1 MEKKVTYAEAILVD
15 EIKVLNV
22 PNDPN
27 NPNDLNDLNDPKFPK
42 DLKLPN
48 DLNDPKLPKDLKL
61 LNDPNDLKL
70 LNDLNGPNNPND
82 LKLTTRRIL
91 VAGNRS
97 GGVAVAA
104 MRRWPEAEVVAH
116 AFDYHHARAIR
127 KRLLDEG
134 LPARN
139 VRCSAGVG
147 TVGTD
152 PIPSV
157 GTDPMPSATAECRP
171 FDAAFFMTTPQ
182 SMPAELVLDQLQ
194 DIHLN
199 LAEGGAL
206 YAAFEGDP
214 DEALKTMRLVWKNVN
229 VLKRAKHAVL
239 FRAVKR
245 GAPVKTRDFAAN
257 WEASVPGGEPL
268 TFTTYPGCFCHR
280 RPDAG
285 GLALAE
291 VAAREVKGES
301 RKVKGESRKV
311 KGEGGKVKGEGG
323 KGNDE
328 EEGKTPFTF
337 HPSPFTIL
345 DMGCGCGLVG
355 LLVADALRTFHP
367 SPFTFHL
374 TLIHL
379 TLIDSHAR
387 AIAAAKANAARAG
400 IEAEFI
406 LSDDGLPRGRVGE
419 YDLFVGNPPY
429 YSDYRIAEV
438 FLETAYRALK
448 PGGICLTVVKTA
460 TGLLAL
466 QEKYFR
472 KAEVIKRRGYCVL
485 RSVR

>member
-1 MEKKVTYAEAILVD
+1 MEKKITYAEAILVE
-15 EIKVLNV
+15 EIKVLKV
-22 PNDPN
+22 F
-27 NPNDLNDLNDPKFPK
+27 NDLNV
-42 DLKLPN
+42 
-48 DLNDPKLPKDLKL
+48 PKDLKL
-61 LNDPNDLKL
+61 LNDPNNPKDPKL
-70 LNDLNGPNNPND
+70 LNDPND
-82 LKLTTRRIL
+82 LKFPNDLNDLKILKDPKLPNRRIL

-147 TVGTD
+147 VEGTD
-152 PIPSV
+152 ALQP
-157 GTDPMPSATAECRP
+157 TEEMRQP

-194 DIHLN
+194 DIHAN
-199 LAEGGAL
+199 LVEGGAL

-229 VLKRAKHAVL
+229 VLKRAKHAVF

-245 GAPVKTRDFAAN
+245 GAPAKTRDFAAT

-268 TFTTYPGCFCHR
+268 EFTTYPGCFCHR

-291 VAAREVKGES
+291 VAAREVNGES
-301 RKVKGESRKV
+301 QEV
-311 KGEGGKVKGEGG
+311 
-323 KGNDE
+323 
-328 EEGKTPFTF
+328 
-337 HPSPFTIL
+337 IL

-355 LLVADALRTFHP
+355 LLVADAIRRQSSISNLQ
-367 SPFTFHL
+367 SS
-374 TLIHL
+374 I

-448 PGGICLTVVKTA
+448 PGGVCLTVVKTA

>member
-1 MEKKVTYAEAILVD
+1 MDRKVTYAEDILCEGLDAVRAVPGR
-15 EIKVLNV
+15 VLA
-22 PNDPN
+22 
-27 NPNDLNDLNDPKFPK
+27 
-42 DLKLPN
+42 
-48 DLNDPKLPKDLKL
+48 
-61 LNDPNDLKL
+61 
-70 LNDLNGPNNPND
+70 
-82 LKLTTRRIL
+82 
-91 VAGNRS
+91 AGNRS

-116 AFDYHHARAIR
+116 AFDCHHARAIR

-139 VRCSAGVG
+139 VRCAAGVG
-147 TVGTD
+147 VAGTD
-152 PIPSV
+152 ALQPDEE
-157 GTDPMPSATAECRP
+157 TRQA
-171 FDAAFFMTTPQ
+171 FDVAFFMTTPQ

-194 DIHLN
+194 DIHEN
-199 LAEGGAL
+199 LAEGGTL
-206 YAAFEGDP
+206 YAAFEGDA
-214 DEALKTMRLVWKNVN
+214 DAALKTMKLVWNAVN
-229 VLKRAKHAVL
+229 VVKRAKHAVL

-245 GAPVKTRDFAAN
+245 GAPVKTRDFAAT

-268 TFTTYPGCFCHR
+268 AFTTYPGCFCHR

-291 VAAREVKGES
+291 VAAREVTANRGPLK
-301 RKVKGESRKV
+301 
-311 KGEGGKVKGEGG
+311 
-323 KGNDE
+323 
-328 EEGKTPFTF
+328 
-337 HPSPFTIL
+337 IL

-355 LLVADALRTFHP
+355 LLVADALRRNGKQFD
-367 SPFTFHL
+367 
-374 TLIHL
+374 L

-387 AIAAAKANAARAG
+387 ALAAAKVNAARAG
-400 IEAEFI
+400 IDAEFI
-406 LSDDGLPRGRVGE
+406 LSDDGIPRGRVGE

-472 KAEVIKRRGYCVL
+472 KAEVLKRRGYCVL
-485 RSVR
+485 RSIR

>member
-1 MEKKVTYAEAILVD
+1 MDKKVTYAEAILVD
-15 EIKVLNV
+15 EAVKASNA
-22 PNDPN
+22 
-27 NPNDLNDLNDPKFPK
+27 
-42 DLKLPN
+42 LKG
-48 DLNDPKLPKDLKL
+48 
-61 LNDPNDLKL
+61 PNDLKDP
-70 LNDLNGPNNPND
+70 NSNGPA
-82 LKLTTRRIL
+82 RRIL

-104 MRRWPEAEVVAH
+104 MRRWPGAEVIAH
-116 AFDYHHARAIR
+116 AFDYHHARAVR

-147 TVGTD
+147 VEGSD
-152 PIPSV
+152 ALLP
-157 GTDPMPSATAECRP
+157 AEETRQP
-171 FDAAFFMTTPQ
+171 FNAAFFMTTPQ

-194 DIHLN
+194 DIHAN
-199 LAEGGAL
+199 LADGGAL

-239 FRAVKR
+239 FKAVR
-245 GAPVKTRDFAAN
+245 HGQPVKTRGFAAT

-268 TFTTYPGCFCHR
+268 EFTTYPGCFCHR

-291 VAAREVKGES
+291 VASREVATLSARHPQPPAAS
-301 RKVKGESRKV
+301 RQLPAI
-311 KGEGGKVKGEGG
+311 
-323 KGNDE
+323 NC
-328 EEGKTPFTF
+328 
-337 HPSPFTIL
+337 L

-355 LLVADALRTFHP
+355 LLVADAMRRHEMP
-367 SPFTFHL
+367 GA
-374 TLIHL
+374 L

-387 AIAAAKANAARAG
+387 AIAAARANAARAG

-419 YDLFVGNPPY
+419 YGLFVGNPPY

-448 PGGICLTVVKTA
+448 PGGVCLTVVKTA

-472 KAEVIKRRGYCVL
+472 KAEIVRRRGYCVL
-485 RSVR
+485 RSIR

>member
-15 EIKVLNV
+15 EIKGLK
-22 PNDPN
+22 
-27 NPNDLNDLNDPKFPK
+27 DLN
-42 DLKLPN
+42 
-48 DLNDPKLPKDLKL
+48 
-61 LNDPNDLKL
+61 
-70 LNDLNGPNNPND
+70 
-82 LKLTTRRIL
+82 RRII

-152 PIPSV
+152 PMPSV
-157 GTDPMPSATAECRP
+157 GTDPMPSVTADCQP

-245 GAPVKTRDFAAN
+245 GAPVKTRDFAAT

-291 VAAREVKGES
+291 VAAREVN
-301 RKVKGESRKV
+301 GESRKV
-311 KGEGGKVKGEGG
+311 KGEGGKW
-323 KGNDE
+323 NDE
-328 EEGKTPFTF
+328 EEG
-337 HPSPFTIL
+337 
-345 DMGCGCGLVG
+345 
-355 LLVADALRTFHP
+355 
-367 SPFTFHL
+367 
-374 TLIHL
+374 
-379 TLIDSHAR
+379 
-387 AIAAAKANAARAG
+387 
-400 IEAEFI
+400 
-406 LSDDGLPRGRVGE
+406 
-419 YDLFVGNPPY
+419 
-429 YSDYRIAEV
+429 
-438 FLETAYRALK
+438 
-448 PGGICLTVVKTA
+448 
-460 TGLLAL
+460 
-466 QEKYFR
+466 
-472 KAEVIKRRGYCVL
+472 
-485 RSVR
+485 

>member
-1 MEKKVTYAEAILVD
+1 MDKKVTYAEAILV
-15 EIKVLNV
+15 EAIKDSIQAAATRVLA
-22 PNDPN
+22 
-27 NPNDLNDLNDPKFPK
+27 
-42 DLKLPN
+42 
-48 DLNDPKLPKDLKL
+48 
-61 LNDPNDLKL
+61 
-70 LNDLNGPNNPND
+70 
-82 LKLTTRRIL
+82 
-91 VAGNRS
+91 AGNRS

-104 MRRWPEAEVVAH
+104 MRRWPEAVVVAH

-139 VRCSAGVG
+139 VRCAAGVG
-147 TVGTD
+147 VEDGAYD
-152 PIPSV
+152 L
-157 GTDPMPSATAECRP
+157 
-171 FDAAFFMTTPQ
+171 AFFMTTPQ
-182 SMPAELVLDQLQ
+182 SMPAELALDQIQ
-194 DIHLN
+194 DIHAN
-199 LAEGGAL
+199 LSDGGTL
-206 YAAFEGDP
+206 YAAFEGDR
-214 DEALKTMRLVWKNVN
+214 DDALKMMRLVWKTVN

-239 FRAVKR
+239 FKAVKH
-245 GAPVKTRDFAAN
+245 GPPVKTRDFSST
-257 WEASVPGGEPL
+257 WEASVPGGKPL
-268 TFTTYPGCFCHR
+268 AFTTYPGCFCHR

-291 VAAREVKGES
+291 VAVREVECRMS
-301 RKVKGESRKV
+301 NVQTLNSQLSTL
-311 KGEGGKVKGEGG
+311 
-323 KGNDE
+323 NC
-328 EEGKTPFTF
+328 
-337 HPSPFTIL
+337 L

-355 LLVADALRTFHP
+355 LLVADAIRRQSSILNP
-367 SPFTFHL
+367 QSSILNPQSS
-374 TLIHL
+374 I

-387 AIAAAKANAARAG
+387 AIAAAKVNAARAG

-472 KAEVIKRRGYCVL
+472 KAEIIKRRGYCVL
-485 RSVR
+485 RSIR

>member
-1 MEKKVTYAEAILVD
+1 MDKKVTYAGAILV
-15 EIKVLNV
+15 EAIKDSIQAAATRVLA
-22 PNDPN
+22 
-27 NPNDLNDLNDPKFPK
+27 
-42 DLKLPN
+42 
-48 DLNDPKLPKDLKL
+48 
-61 LNDPNDLKL
+61 
-70 LNDLNGPNNPND
+70 
-82 LKLTTRRIL
+82 
-91 VAGNRS
+91 AGNRS

-104 MRRWPEAEVVAH
+104 MRRWPEAVVVAH

-139 VRCSAGVG
+139 VRCAAGVG
-147 TVGTD
+147 VEDGAYD
-152 PIPSV
+152 L
-157 GTDPMPSATAECRP
+157 
-171 FDAAFFMTTPQ
+171 AFFMTTPQ
-182 SMPAELVLDQLQ
+182 SMPAELALDQIQ
-194 DIHLN
+194 DIHAN
-199 LAEGGAL
+199 LSDGGTL

-214 DEALKTMRLVWKNVN
+214 DDALKMMRLVWKTVN

-239 FRAVKR
+239 FKAVKH
-245 GAPVKTRDFAAN
+245 GPPVKTRDFSST
-257 WEASVPGGEPL
+257 WEASVPGGKPL
-268 TFTTYPGCFCHR
+268 AFTTYPGCFCHR

-291 VAAREVKGES
+291 VAVREVECRMS
-301 RKVKGESRKV
+301 NVQTL
-311 KGEGGKVKGEGG
+311 
-323 KGNDE
+323 N
-328 EEGKTPFTF
+328 
-337 HPSPFTIL
+337 SPLSALNCL

-355 LLVADALRTFHP
+355 LLVADAIRRQSSILNP
-367 SPFTFHL
+367 QSSILNPQSS
-374 TLIHL
+374 I

-387 AIAAAKANAARAG
+387 AIAAAKVNAARAG

-472 KAEVIKRRGYCVL
+472 KAEIIKRRGYCVL
-485 RSVR
+485 RSIR

>member
-1 MEKKVTYAEAILVD
+1 MDKKVTYAEAILLEALAV
-15 EIKVLNV
+15 I
-22 PNDPN
+22 
-27 NPNDLNDLNDPKFPK
+27 
-42 DLKLPN
+42 
-48 DLNDPKLPKDLKL
+48 
-61 LNDPNDLKL
+61 
-70 LNDLNGPNNPND
+70 G
-82 LKLTTRRIL
+82 TATRIL
-91 VAGNRS
+91 TAGNRS

-127 KRLLDEG
+127 KRLLDEK

-147 TVGTD
+147 LDGTD
-152 PIPSV
+152 ALQPSDD
-157 GTDPMPSATAECRP
+157 TRQP
-171 FDAAFFMTTPQ
+171 FDVALFMTTPQ

-194 DIHLN
+194 DIHAN
-199 LAEGGAL
+199 LADGGTL

-214 DEALKTMRLVWKNVN
+214 DEALKTMRLVWKSVN

-239 FRAVKR
+239 FKATRH
-245 GAPVKTRDFAAN
+245 GSPVKTRDFAAT
-257 WEASVPGGEPL
+257 WEASVPGGAPL
-268 TFTTYPGCFCHR
+268 AFTTYPGCFCHR

-291 VAAREVKGES
+291 VAAREIETAFS
-301 RKVKGESRKV
+301 RTST
-311 KGEGGKVKGEGG
+311 
-323 KGNDE
+323 
-328 EEGKTPFTF
+328 TPQ
-337 HPSPFTIL
+337 SPTINCL

-355 LLVADALRTFHP
+355 LLVADALRRHDMP
-367 SPFTFHL
+367 SA
-374 TLIHL
+374 L

-387 AIAAAKANAARAG
+387 AIAAAKGNAARAG

-406 LSDDGLPRGRVGE
+406 LGDDGLPRGRVGE

-448 PGGICLTVVKTA
+448 SGGICLTVVKTA

-472 KAEVIKRRGYCVL
+472 TAEIVKRRGYCVL

>member
-1 MEKKVTYAEAILVD
+1 MDKKVTYAEAILV
-15 EIKVLNV
+15 EEAIKA
-22 PNDPN
+22 
-27 NPNDLNDLNDPKFPK
+27 PK
-42 DLKLPN
+42 DFK
-48 DLNDPKLPKDLKL
+48 
-61 LNDPNDLKL
+61 
-70 LNDLNGPNNPND
+70 DLNGPKD
-82 LKLTTRRIL
+82 RQATAGRIL

-104 MRRWPEAEVVAH
+104 MRRWPEAEVIAH

-147 TVGTD
+147 VDGTD
-152 PIPSV
+152 ALQP
-157 GTDPMPSATAECRP
+157 AEDARRP
-171 FDAAFFMTTPQ
+171 FDVALFMTTPQ
-182 SMPAELVLDQLQ
+182 SMPAELALDQLQ
-194 DIHLN
+194 DIHAN
-199 LAEGGAL
+199 LTEGGTL

-214 DEALKTMRLVWKNVN
+214 DDALKTMRLVWKSVN
-229 VLKRAKHAVL
+229 VLKRAKHAAL
-239 FRAVKR
+239 FKAVKH
-245 GAPVKTRDFAAN
+245 GPPVKTRDFAST

-268 TFTTYPGCFCHR
+268 AFTTYPGCFCHR

-291 VAAREVKGES
+291 VAAREIECS
-301 RKVKGESRKV
+301 MS
-311 KGEGGKVKGEGG
+311 
-323 KGNDE
+323 NA
-328 EEGKTPFTF
+328 TTF
-337 HPSPFTIL
+337 NSQLSTVNCL

-355 LLVADALRTFHP
+355 LLVADAIRRQSSISNLQST
-367 SPFTFHL
+367 
-374 TLIHL
+374 I

-387 AIAAAKANAARAG
+387 AIAATKTNAARAG

-472 KAEVIKRRGYCVL
+472 KAEIIKRRGYCVL

>member
-1 MEKKVTYAEAILVD
+1 MKTRAIGKAMEKKVTYAEAILVD
-15 EIKVLNV
+15 EIKGLK
-22 PNDPN
+22 
-27 NPNDLNDLNDPKFPK
+27 DLN
-42 DLKLPN
+42 
-48 DLNDPKLPKDLKL
+48 
-61 LNDPNDLKL
+61 
-70 LNDLNGPNNPND
+70 
-82 LKLTTRRIL
+82 RRIL

-152 PIPSV
+152 PMPSV
-157 GTDPMPSATAECRP
+157 GTDPMPSVTADCQP

-245 GAPVKTRDFAAN
+245 GAPVKTRDFAAT

-291 VAAREVKGES
+291 VAAREVKGEW
-301 RKVKGESRKV
+301 
-311 KGEGGKVKGEGG
+311 GKVKGEGG
-323 KGNDE
+323 TGNGEWGTGNGRRCAPDLCPWLHFTTHPTNPPA
-328 EEGKTPFTF
+328 GTVHLRKRTPRIRADHRLRHQGGVPRRAHRVASLSFPF
-337 HPSPFTIL
+337 HR
-345 DMGCGCGLVG
+345 G
-355 LLVADALRTFHP
+355 
-367 SPFTFHL
+367 
-374 TLIHL
+374 
-379 TLIDSHAR
+379 
-387 AIAAAKANAARAG
+387 AAAGGGRERA
-400 IEAEFI
+400 
-406 LSDDGLPRGRVGE
+406 SGE
-419 YDLFVGNPPY
+419 TRSAIPP
-429 YSDYRIAEV
+429 
-438 FLETAYRALK
+438 
-448 PGGICLTVVKTA
+448 PGGHQSRHRH
-460 TGLLAL
+460 GPLLRPQPPTRL
-466 QEKYFR
+466 R
-472 KAEVIKRRGYCVL
+472 RRLRRGKPPL
-485 RSVR
+485 RNSKL

>member
-1 MEKKVTYAEAILVD
+1 MDKKVTYAEAILVEAIAD
-15 EIKVLNV
+15 IGAATRVLA
-22 PNDPN
+22 
-27 NPNDLNDLNDPKFPK
+27 
-42 DLKLPN
+42 
-48 DLNDPKLPKDLKL
+48 
-61 LNDPNDLKL
+61 
-70 LNDLNGPNNPND
+70 
-82 LKLTTRRIL
+82 
-91 VAGNRS
+91 AGNRS

-104 MRRWPEAEVVAH
+104 MRRWPEAEVIAH

-127 KRLLDEG
+127 KRLLDEE

-139 VRCSAGVG
+139 VRCAAGVG
-147 TVGTD
+147 VEGTD
-152 PIPSV
+152 TLQPTE
-157 GTDPMPSATAECRP
+157 GARQP
-171 FDAAFFMTTPQ
+171 FDLALFMTTPQ

-194 DIHLN
+194 DIHVN
-199 LAEGGAL
+199 LTDGGAL

-214 DEALKTMRLVWKNVN
+214 DEALKTMRLVWKSVN
-229 VLKRAKHAVL
+229 VLKRAKHAIL
-239 FRAVKR
+239 FKAVKH
-245 GAPVKTRDFAAN
+245 GPPVKMRDFSAT

-291 VAAREVKGES
+291 VAAREVNGES
-301 RKVKGESRKV
+301 RKMKDDVLAP
-311 KGEGGKVKGEGG
+311 
-323 KGNDE
+323 DL
-328 EEGKTPFTF
+328 
-337 HPSPFTIL
+337 SPFTIL

-355 LLVADALRTFHP
+355 LLVADALRRHNPTIPQSHNP
-367 SPFTFHL
+367 A
-374 TLIHL
+374 L
-379 TLIDSHAR
+379 TLIDSHTR
-387 AIAAAKANAARAG
+387 AIAAAKENAARAG

-448 PGGICLTVVKTA
+448 LGGICLTVVKTA

-472 KAEVIKRRGYCVL
+472 KAEIIKRRGYCVL

>member
-1 MEKKVTYAEAILVD
+1 MDKKVTYAEAILV
-15 EIKVLNV
+15 EEAV
-22 PNDPN
+22 
-27 NPNDLNDLNDPKFPK
+27 K
-42 DLKLPN
+42 DS
-48 DLNDPKLPKDLKL
+48 KD
-61 LNDPNDLKL
+61 
-70 LNDLNGPNNPND
+70 
-82 LKLTTRRIL
+82 TTRRML

-104 MRRWPEAEVVAH
+104 MRRWPEAEVIAH

-147 TVGTD
+147 VEGTD
-152 PIPSV
+152 ALQP
-157 GTDPMPSATAECRP
+157 AEEARRP

-194 DIHLN
+194 DIHAN
-199 LAEGGAL
+199 LADGGTL

-214 DEALKTMRLVWKNVN
+214 DDALKTMRLVWKSVN

-239 FRAVKR
+239 FKAVKH
-245 GAPVKTRDFAAN
+245 GPPVKTREFAAT
-257 WEASVPGGEPL
+257 WEASVPGGKPL
-268 TFTTYPGCFCHR
+268 AFTTYPGCFCHR

-291 VAAREVKGES
+291 VSAREVECRTS
-301 RKVKGESRKV
+301 NVPTL
-311 KGEGGKVKGEGG
+311 
-323 KGNDE
+323 N
-328 EEGKTPFTF
+328 
-337 HPSPFTIL
+337 IL

-355 LLVADALRTFHP
+355 LLVADAIRRQSSSSNLQ
-367 SPFTFHL
+367 SS
-374 TLIHL
+374 I

-387 AIAAAKANAARAG
+387 AIAAARANAARAG

-406 LSDDGLPRGRVGE
+406 LADDGLPRGRVGE

-448 PGGICLTVVKTA
+448 PEGVCLTVVKTA

-472 KAEVIKRRGYCVL
+472 KAEIIKRRGYCVL

>member
-1 MEKKVTYAEAILVD
+1 MDKKVTYAEAILV
-15 EIKVLNV
+15 ESAIK
-22 PNDPN
+22 D
-27 NPNDLNDLNDPKFPK
+27 PK
-42 DLKLPN
+42 DLKG
-48 DLNDPKLPKDLKL
+48 PKDLK
-61 LNDPNDLKL
+61 DAA
-70 LNDLNGPNNPND
+70 
-82 LKLTTRRIL
+82 RRIL

-104 MRRWPEAEVVAH
+104 MRRWPEAEVIAH

-127 KRLLDEG
+127 KRLLDES

-147 TVGTD
+147 IEGTD
-152 PIPSV
+152 ALQP
-157 GTDPMPSATAECRP
+157 AEEARQP

-194 DIHLN
+194 DIHAN
-199 LAEGGAL
+199 LADGGAL

-214 DEALKTMRLVWKNVN
+214 DDALKTMRLVWKNVN

-239 FRAVKR
+239 FKAVKH
-245 GAPVKTRDFAAN
+245 GPPVKTRDFAAN
-257 WEASVPGGEPL
+257 WEASVPGGDPL
-268 TFTTYPGCFCHR
+268 AFITYPGCFCHR

-291 VAAREVKGES
+291 VAAREVEC
-301 RKVKGESRKV
+301 R
-311 KGEGGKVKGEGG
+311 
-323 KGNDE
+323 
-328 EEGKTPFTF
+328 TPNVPTLN
-337 HPSPFTIL
+337 IL

-355 LLVADALRTFHP
+355 LLVADAIRRHNPTISQSPNPTISQSLNP
-367 SPFTFHL
+367 S
-374 TLIHL
+374 I

-387 AIAAAKANAARAG
+387 AIAAAKKNAARAG

-448 PGGICLTVVKTA
+448 PGGVCLSVVKTA

-472 KAEVIKRRGYCVL
+472 KAEIIKRRGYCVL

>member
-1 MEKKVTYAEAILVD
+1 MDKKVTYAEAILV
-15 EIKVLNV
+15 EAIKDSIQAAATRVLA
-22 PNDPN
+22 
-27 NPNDLNDLNDPKFPK
+27 
-42 DLKLPN
+42 
-48 DLNDPKLPKDLKL
+48 
-61 LNDPNDLKL
+61 
-70 LNDLNGPNNPND
+70 
-82 LKLTTRRIL
+82 
-91 VAGNRS
+91 AGNRS

-104 MRRWPEAEVVAH
+104 MRRWPEAVVVAH

-139 VRCSAGVG
+139 VRCAAGVG
-147 TVGTD
+147 VEDGAYD
-152 PIPSV
+152 L
-157 GTDPMPSATAECRP
+157 
-171 FDAAFFMTTPQ
+171 AFFMTTPQ
-182 SMPAELVLDQLQ
+182 SMPAELALDQIQ
-194 DIHLN
+194 DIHAN
-199 LAEGGAL
+199 LSDGGTL

-214 DEALKTMRLVWKNVN
+214 DDALKMMRLVWKTVN

-239 FRAVKR
+239 FKAVKH
-245 GAPVKTRDFAAN
+245 GPPVKTRDFSST
-257 WEASVPGGEPL
+257 WEASVPGGKPL
-268 TFTTYPGCFCHR
+268 AFTTYPGCFCHR

-291 VAAREVKGES
+291 VAVREVECRMS
-301 RKVKGESRKV
+301 NVQTLNSQLSTL
-311 KGEGGKVKGEGG
+311 
-323 KGNDE
+323 NC
-328 EEGKTPFTF
+328 
-337 HPSPFTIL
+337 L

-355 LLVADALRTFHP
+355 LLVADAIRRQSSILNP
-367 SPFTFHL
+367 QSS
-374 TLIHL
+374 I

-472 KAEVIKRRGYCVL
+472 KAEIIKRRGYCVL
-485 RSVR
+485 RSIR

>member
-15 EIKVLNV
+15 EIKGLK
-22 PNDPN
+22 
-27 NPNDLNDLNDPKFPK
+27 DLN
-42 DLKLPN
+42 
-48 DLNDPKLPKDLKL
+48 
-61 LNDPNDLKL
+61 
-70 LNDLNGPNNPND
+70 
-82 LKLTTRRIL
+82 RRIL

-134 LPARN
+134 LPARE
-139 VRCSAGVG
+139 VRCTAGVG
-147 TVGTD
+147 TDDGAYD
-152 PIPSV
+152 L
-157 GTDPMPSATAECRP
+157 
-171 FDAAFFMTTPQ
+171 AFFMTTPQ

-194 DIHLN
+194 DIHVN
-199 LAEGGAL
+199 LADGGAL

-214 DEALKTMRLVWKNVN
+214 DEALKTMKLVWRSVG

-239 FRAVKR
+239 FKAVKR
-245 GAPVKTRDFAAN
+245 GEPVKTRDFAAT

-268 TFTTYPGCFCHR
+268 AFTTYPGCFCHR

-291 VAAREVKGES
+291 VAARLLG
-301 RKVKGESRKV
+301 
-311 KGEGGKVKGEGG
+311 
-323 KGNDE
+323 D
-328 EEGKTPFTF
+328 
-337 HPSPFTIL
+337 HPSMLTCL

-355 LLVADALRTFHP
+355 LLVADALRRQGT
-367 SPFTFHL
+367 PFA
-374 TLIHL
+374 L

-387 AIAAAKANAARAG
+387 AIAAAKENAARAG
-400 IEAEFI
+400 IEAEFL

-448 PGGICLTVVKTA
+448 PGGVCLTVVKTA

-472 KAEVIKRRGYCVL
+472 TAEVIKRRGYCVL
-485 RSVR
+485 KSVR

>member
-15 EIKVLNV
+15 EIKVLKVFNV
-22 PNDPN
+22 
-27 NPNDLNDLNDPKFPK
+27 PK
-42 DLKLPN
+42 DLNNP
-48 DLNDPKLPKDLKL
+48 
-61 LNDPNDLKL
+61 NDPNDLKL
-70 LNDLNGPNNPND
+70 PND
-82 LKLTTRRIL
+82 PKLPTRRVL

-104 MRRWPEAEVVAH
+104 MRRWPEADVVAH

-127 KRLLDEG
+127 KRLLGEG

-147 TVGTD
+147 T
-152 PIPSV
+152 V

-291 VAAREVKGES
+291 VAAREVECQTS
-301 RKVKGESRKV
+301 NVPTL
-311 KGEGGKVKGEGG
+311 
-323 KGNDE
+323 NL
-328 EEGKTPFTF
+328 
-337 HPSPFTIL
+337 L

-355 LLVADALRTFHP
+355 LLLADTIRRHNP
-367 SPFTFHL
+367 SIPQSHNHT
-374 TLIHL
+374 I

-387 AIAAAKANAARAG
+387 AIAAAKANAARAR

-448 PGGICLTVVKTA
+448 PGGVCLTVVKTA

>member
-27 NPNDLNDLNDPKFPK
+27 NPNDLNDLNDPKLPK

-152 PIPSV
+152 PLPSV

-245 GAPVKTRDFAAN
+245 GAPVKMRDFAAT

-291 VAAREVKGES
+291 VAARE
-301 RKVKGESRKV
+301 VKGESRKV

>member
-1 MEKKVTYAEAILVD
+1 M
-15 EIKVLNV
+15 
-22 PNDPN
+22 
-27 NPNDLNDLNDPKFPK
+27 
-42 DLKLPN
+42 
-48 DLNDPKLPKDLKL
+48 
-61 LNDPNDLKL
+61 
-70 LNDLNGPNNPND
+70 
-82 LKLTTRRIL
+82 
-91 VAGNRS
+91 
-97 GGVAVAA
+97 AVAA

-134 LPARN
+134 LPARD

-152 PIPSV
+152 PLPSV

-245 GAPVKTRDFAAN
+245 GAPVKTRDFAAT

-291 VAAREVKGES
+291 VAAREVECRTS
-301 RKVKGESRKV
+301 NVPTL
-311 KGEGGKVKGEGG
+311 
-323 KGNDE
+323 NL
-328 EEGKTPFTF
+328 
-337 HPSPFTIL
+337 L

-355 LLVADALRTFHP
+355 LLVADTIRRHNP
-367 SPFTFHL
+367 SIPQSHNHT
-374 TLIHL
+374 I

-387 AIAAAKANAARAG
+387 AIAAAKANAARAR

-448 PGGICLTVVKTA
+448 PGGVCLTVVKTA

>member
-22 PNDPN
+22 FKVLNVPNDPN
-27 NPNDLNDLNDPKFPK
+27 NPNDLNDLNDPNNTNDLKLPKDLNDPNNPK
-42 DLKLPN
+42 DLKL
-48 DLNDPKLPKDLKL
+48 
-61 LNDPNDLKL
+61 
-70 LNDLNGPNNPND
+70 PNNPND
-82 LKLTTRRIL
+82 LKLPSRRIL

-152 PIPSV
+152 PMPSV

-291 VAAREVKGES
+291 VAAQEVNGELGTWN
-301 RKVKGESRKV
+301 GEWK
-311 KGEGGKVKGEGG
+311 
-323 KGNDE
+323 
-328 EEGKTPFTF
+328 
-337 HPSPFTIL
+337 IL

-355 LLVADALRTFHP
+355 LLVADAIRRQSSISNP
-367 SPFTFHL
+367 QSS
-374 TLIHL
+374 I

-387 AIAAAKANAARAG
+387 AIAAAKANAARAR

>member
-1 MEKKVTYAEAILVD
+1 MRATGKAMEKKVTYAEAILVD
-15 EIKVLNV
+15 EIKDLK
-22 PNDPN
+22 
-27 NPNDLNDLNDPKFPK
+27 DLN
-42 DLKLPN
+42 
-48 DLNDPKLPKDLKL
+48 
-61 LNDPNDLKL
+61 
-70 LNDLNGPNNPND
+70 
-82 LKLTTRRIL
+82 RRII

-147 TVGTD
+147 TM
-152 PIPSV
+152 
-157 GTDPMPSATAECRP
+157 GTDPMPPLGTGPMPSAGTECQP

-214 DEALKTMRLVWKNVN
+214 DEALKTMRLVWKSVN

-245 GAPVKTRDFAAN
+245 GAPVKTRDFAAT

-291 VAAREVKGES
+291 VAAREVKGE
-301 RKVKGESRKV
+301 G
-311 KGEGGKVKGEGG
+311 
-323 KGNDE
+323 
-328 EEGKTPFTF
+328 
-337 HPSPFTIL
+337 PSPFTIL

-374 TLIHL
+374 TLI
-379 TLIDSHAR
+379 DSHAR
-387 AIAAAKANAARAG
+387 AIAAAKVNAARAG

-448 PGGICLTVVKTA
+448 PGGVCLTVVKTA

>member
-27 NPNDLNDLNDPKFPK
+27 DL
-42 DLKLPN
+42 
-48 DLNDPKLPKDLKL
+48 KLPKDL
-61 LNDPNDLKL
+61 NDPNGPNDLKL
-70 LNDLNGPNNPND
+70 P
-82 LKLTTRRIL
+82 TRRII

-152 PIPSV
+152 PMPSV
-157 GTDPMPSATAECRP
+157 GTDPMPSATADCQP

-194 DIHLN
+194 DIHAN

-245 GAPVKTRDFAAN
+245 GAPVKMRDFAAT

-291 VAAREVKGES
+291 VAAREVK
-301 RKVKGESRKV
+301 VESRKV
-311 KGEGGKVKGEGG
+311 KGEGGKV
-323 KGNDE
+323 NDE

-355 LLVADALRTFHP
+355 LLVVDAIRRQSSILNP
-367 SPFTFHL
+367 QSSILNPQSS
-374 TLIHL
+374 I

-448 PGGICLTVVKTA
+448 PGGVCLTVVKTA

>member
-1 MEKKVTYAEAILVD
+1 MEKKVTYAEAILVE
-15 EIKVLNV
+15 EIKVLKV
-22 PNDPN
+22 F
-27 NPNDLNDLNDPKFPK
+27 NDLNVPK

-48 DLNDPKLPKDLKL
+48 DPKDPKGPKDL
-61 LNDPNDLKL
+61 
-70 LNDLNGPNNPND
+70 NNPND
-82 LKLTTRRIL
+82 LNDPKDPKDLKPLNRRIV

-147 TVGTD
+147 VEGTD
-152 PIPSV
+152 SLQP
-157 GTDPMPSATAECRP
+157 TEETRRP

-194 DIHLN
+194 DIHAN

-245 GAPVKTRDFAAN
+245 GAPAKTRDFAAT

-268 TFTTYPGCFCHR
+268 EFTTYPGCFCHR

-301 RKVKGESRKV
+301 R
-311 KGEGGKVKGEGG
+311 
-323 KGNDE
+323 E
-328 EEGKTPFTF
+328 E
-337 HPSPFTIL
+337 IL

-374 TLIHL
+374 TLI
-379 TLIDSHAR
+379 DSHAR
-387 AIAAAKANAARAG
+387 AIAAAKTNAARAG

-448 PGGICLTVVKTA
+448 PGGVCLTVVKTA